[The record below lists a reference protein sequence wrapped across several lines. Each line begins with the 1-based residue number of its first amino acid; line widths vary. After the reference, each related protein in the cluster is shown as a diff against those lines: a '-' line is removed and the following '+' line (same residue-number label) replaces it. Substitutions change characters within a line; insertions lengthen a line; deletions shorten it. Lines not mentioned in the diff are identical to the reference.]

1 MGRVAEEYSDY
12 VIVTSDNPRN
22 ENEID
27 IINDI
32 IKGFKTENYM
42 IESDRKKDI
51 INSCKNIDNKT
62 ILLVAGKGHED
73 YQIIG
78 NNYIPHNDMEI
89 LRKELK

>member
-1 MGRVAEEYSDY
+1 
-12 VIVTSDNPRN
+12 
-22 ENEID
+22 
-27 IINDI
+27 
-32 IKGFKTENYM
+32 M
-42 IESDRKKDI
+42 IERDRKKAI
-51 INSCKNIDNKT
+51 IDACKNIDNKT